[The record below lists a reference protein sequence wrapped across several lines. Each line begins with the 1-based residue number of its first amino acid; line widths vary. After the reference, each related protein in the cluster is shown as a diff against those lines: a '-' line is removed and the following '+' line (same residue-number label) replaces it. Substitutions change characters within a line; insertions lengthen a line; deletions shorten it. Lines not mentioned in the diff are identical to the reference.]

1 MAAAYYDV
9 SHQAMWR
16 RNMHLIRKNVLPCLV
31 CVGLAAGL
39 SSVLAAEQKVLP
51 AAAGPGFRDCKT
63 CPEMVPLPKGE
74 FAMGSPATEK
84 YRFDN
89 EGPQHRVRV
98 TRSIAMGKYPVTQEE
113 LAAWRQTKISAG
125 EERFPAVRL
134 TWFDAKAYVQWLS
147 QKTGYRYRLPTE
159 AEYEYAERAGSTT
172 AYYWGNAIGKG
183 NANCIGCGSL
193 MDGTGSTRVGSFP
206 PNRFGLFDMAGNV
219 FEWVEDCYSESQA
232 GAPGEAHIARKNP
245 KGPCP
250 MRTLRASSWFNLPSF
265 LRAAYRFRE
274 IPDGK
279 NTRRGF
285 RVVREMDSGP

>member
-1 MAAAYYDV
+1 
-9 SHQAMWR
+9 MWR
-16 RNMHLIRKNVLPCLV
+16 RNMHVIRKIALSCIV
-31 CVGLAAGL
+31 CAALAAGL
-39 SSVLAAEQKVLP
+39 SSGI
-51 AAAGPGFRDCKT
+51 AAGPGFRDCKS

-74 FAMGSPATEK
+74 FVMGSPVTEK

-98 TRSIAMGKYPVTQEE
+98 TRSIAIGKYPVTEEE
-113 LAAWRQTKISAG
+113 LAAWRPTKIPAG
-125 EERFPAVRL
+125 EARFPAVRL

-147 QKTGYRYRLPTE
+147 QKTGHGYRLPTE

-172 AYYWGNAIGKG
+172 PYYWGRTIGKG
-183 NANCIGCGSL
+183 NANCIGCGSI
-193 MDGTGSTRVGSFP
+193 MDGTGSTSVGSFP

-219 FEWVEDCYSESQA
+219 FEWVEDCYFESQD
-232 GAPGEAHIARKNP
+232 GAPSEAHIARENAN
-245 KGPCP
+245 GTCP

-274 IPDGK
+274 VPDGK

-285 RVVREMDSGP
+285 RVVREMNSEP